1 MRIPKLKPAR
11 IEFTPATAYPIVNSD
26 YFSATRQFIDQA
38 KTSVDI
44 LFFAARYYTGQSHHP
59 VNKFFNSLRQAANR
73 GIKIRLLFNAN
84 FFQGD
89 SLTHNIAII
98 KHFKSPNLDAA
109 LAGKST
115 RLHSKMIIVDNQI
128 TILGSHNHSVR
139 AFSGNFETS
148 IAVHSPAIAAT
159 YTDHFT
165 RLWRSRQIVERSNP

>member
-1 MRIPKLKPAR
+1 MRIPKVKPAA
-11 IEFTPATAYPIVNSD
+11 IHFTQATAYPIVNAD

-38 KTSVDI
+38 KTSIDI
-44 LFFAARYYTGQSHHP
+44 LFFAARYYRGEAHHP

-73 GIKIRLLFNAN
+73 GVNVRLLFNGN

-98 KHFKSPNLDAA
+98 KHFKSQNLDAA

-115 RLHSKMIIVDNQI
+115 RVHSKIIIIDNQI
-128 TILGSHNHSVR
+128 SILGSHNHSLR

-148 IAVHSPAIAAT
+148 IAVDSPAIADT
-159 YTDHFT
+159 YTSHFA
-165 RLWRSRQIVERSNP
+165 RLWRSRQIVERSTP